1 MSQKLL
7 ISFLAVFND
16 GAFLMVSEALFQ
28 SLAESLLKLNL
39 AALVLASSFQTFIEL
54 FLMLLNISL
63 TAIHDVKMMF
73 TRSRKRSF

>member
-54 FLMLLNISL
+54 FRFRFQKSIYLVLSYL
-63 TAIHDVKMMF
+63 
-73 TRSRKRSF
+73 